1 MAERVSSNP
10 AYNVVSI
17 TLPRRARVERPLEL
31 LLRRERPIVAER
43 QRLHQHH
50 PAGFPGNINPEK
62 RVEDAVPC
70 QRPRRAPAFH
80 RPAVDSESPSKLVG
94 RTRQANGILD
104 QLRNRAPQLREL
116 HRADLVVTH
125 LRHRLRPQNPLAAEH
140 PAVQHHPLELQVI
153 PRRRVEAAAAAEE
166 LHRLHRLRRRFY
178 KTPIRLP
185 QLKRHHPRLLFRRN
199 VEERVRHP
207 QRLEDVP
214 PKIFLQRLPAHLFH
228 QFSQPVVADSIFPVR
243 SWIEHERRL
252 QKRVA
257 IPRNRGSQSRL
268 HVLVQP
274 HIEKVV
280 AKPRSVRQQLPHR
293 RRRLRWPQLRLFRRR
308 IEFLEHLHLRQ
319 FREIGR
325 RGLVQLRPPALH
337 ELQHR
342 HRRHRLGH
350 RSDVENRVQ
359 RHRNIFR
366 AGALPERPLV
376 NDFVSPR
383 RHRHH
388 PRCLLLLHRLPQH
401 QVDRVPRLRP
411 ASRSQRQDHHP
422 RQRRCR
428 QQASPHRPSN
438 RLHPFH
444 SRPLSYVQ
452 LLAHDNHQSF
462 SFSFRLRQPH
472 NNCGKFIEYLVPA
485 LELTALDC
493 VLHGLISNESEFRLA
508 VPNILKKH
516 YVVHA
521 LDGLMFCSLRLNPVS
536 LRVGKVHRRN
546 DLLVRNN
553 LMVFTTIPAL
563 LPIRCSHAKQK
574 FPSHAKIYLANG
586 RSKALRSP
594 PLHHVLRVCPR
605 LPN

>member
-1 MAERVSSNP
+1 PNCCVFHP
-10 AYNVVSI
+10 PVLVV
-17 TLPRRARVERPLEL
+17 
-31 LLRRERPIVAER
+31 
-43 QRLHQHH
+43 LH
-50 PAGFPGNINPEK
+50 P
-62 RVEDAVPC
+62 
-70 QRPRRAPAFH
+70 RPRPRPKTPLPA
-80 RPAVDSESPSKLVG
+80 K
-94 RTRQANGILD
+94 
-104 QLRNRAPQLREL
+104 
-116 HRADLVVTH
+116 
-125 LRHRLRPQNPLAAEH
+125 H

-153 PRRRVEAAAAAEE
+153 PRRRVKAAAAAEE

-185 QLKRHHPRLLFRRN
+185 QLKRYHPRLLFRGN

-228 QFSQPVVADSIFPVR
+228 QFSQPVVADHIFPVR
-243 SWIEHERRL
+243 PRIDHEWRL

-257 IPRNRGSQSRL
+257 TPRNRGSQSRL

-325 RGLVQLRPPALH
+325 RGLVQLHPPALN

-350 RSDVENRVQ
+350 RSDVETRVQ

-366 AGALPERPLV
+366 ACDLPERPLV
-376 NDFVSPR
+376 NDFVPPR
-383 RHRHH
+383 RHRHQ

-411 ASRSQRQDHHP
+411 ASRSPRQDHHP

-444 SRPLSYVQ
+444 SALSVT
-452 LLAHDNHQSF
+452 F
-462 SFSFRLRQPH
+462 S
-472 NNCGKFIEYLVPA
+472 
-485 LELTALDC
+485 
-493 VLHGLISNESEFRLA
+493 
-508 VPNILKKH
+508 
-516 YVVHA
+516 
-521 LDGLMFCSLRLNPVS
+521 CSR
-536 LRVGKVHRRN
+536 
-546 DLLVRNN
+546 
-553 LMVFTTIPAL
+553 MTI
-563 LPIRCSHAKQK
+563 I
-574 FPSHAKIYLANG
+574 
-586 RSKALRSP
+586 KASASYFACL
-594 PLHHVLRVCPR
+594 
-605 LPN
+605 